1 MISTAIRERR
11 AESIIAERRE
21 KRGRK
26 EKKRVVARE
35 GRRMNEGGDFF
46 DSLWRAIIGYT
57 IRWRSPPPTTLLEE
71 LVFFFFAL
79 SAPAN
84 DGRMR
89 VYFAHV

>member
-11 AESIIAERRE
+11 AEGIIAEKRETGE
-21 KRGRK
+21 KR
-26 EKKRVVARE
+26 KKRVVTRE

-71 LVFFFFAL
+71 LVFFSFAL
-79 SAPAN
+79 LLQPMA
-84 DGRMR
+84 GG
-89 VYFAHV
+89 